1 MDLEL
6 IIDFCESF
14 DNVTSETPFGPQVLV
29 FKVKNKIFALLP
41 IDGSRFTINLKNH
54 PEKNIQLREEF
65 SGITPGFHMNKKH
78 WNTLAINELK
88 LKLVTDLIA
97 ESYAIVSGSKK

>member
-1 MDLEL
+1 MDLEG

-14 DNVTSETPFGPQVLV
+14 DNVTSETPFGPEVLV

-41 IDGSRFTINLKNH
+41 IDGVRFTINLKNH

-65 SGITPGFHMNKKH
+65 PGIIPGFHMNKKH
-78 WNTLAINELK
+78 WNTLIINELK
-88 LKLVTDLIA
+88 SKLVNDLIA
-97 ESYAIVSGSKK
+97 ESYAIVSGLKK